1 MSIPKEPR
9 QLMINIMYLVL
20 TALLALNVSAEVFN
34 AFKMVDKGLAK
45 SNKALDESMEALPE
59 AIRDGAKTRPS
70 LATYAERIDP
80 IKQTSDE
87 LVAYLEDIKTKLIE
101 DKDDATGEIR
111 GGYVEDKQTGLQ
123 ELKKAKDYG
132 VTTRILIDPENPEAG
147 LGNEIKS
154 RLEKFK
160 ADMLKHIDKEDHGT
174 FSKEIAVQI
183 DEETWKKKDKK
194 SWAHMN
200 FDHMPLQAVLPIFSK
215 FINDVKSTEA
225 AALNYLAGKVGA
237 GGTTVVLDKYTVVSA
252 PEKSYIIKGEK
263 YKTDIFL
270 SAAAGD
276 DSGTKISYAVN
287 GKTLPKNNEGMA
299 VYETTASRN
308 GAQKFT
314 ASASLT
320 DPVTGETKTFKK
332 EFSYEVGERS
342 VAVSASKMNVFY
354 IGVDNPVEVSAAG
367 VASND
372 IKVSMTGAGGG
383 TIKPDGKGA
392 YTVRVTKPTK
402 AGEFANVTVNAKGLS
417 DKKPFRVKRIPDPVP
432 KLSKSRGG
440 GMGSGEF
447 KIQPGVFPILENF
460 DFDAKCNI
468 VGFELVRVAK
478 RQDPVRE
485 ANRGGKFQ
493 PNVQSL
499 IKKATPSDKYF
510 FENIKCKCPGDP
522 KAGARDLGTMVF
534 NIR

>member
-34 AFKMVDKGLAK
+34 AFKMVDKGLTK
-45 SNKALDESMEALPE
+45 SNTALDESMDALPE

-80 IKQTSDE
+80 IRQTSDQ
-87 LVAYLEDIKTKLIE
+87 LVAYLEGIKQDLID
-101 DKDDATGEIR
+101 DKDENGEIR
-111 GGYVEDKQTGLQ
+111 GGYIEDQTTGLPK
-123 ELKKAKDYG
+123 LKKEKDYG
-132 VTTRILIDPENPEAG
+132 VTTRILIDPENPDGG
-147 LGNEIKS
+147 LGNEIKAK
-154 RLEKFK
+154 LEKFRT
-160 ADMLKHIDKEDHGT
+160 DILQYVDKEDQAA
-174 FSKEIAVQI
+174 FSKEITVQI
-183 DEETWKKKDKK
+183 DEDTWVAKKKA

-215 FINDVKSTEA
+215 FINDVKSTESS
-225 AALNYLAGKVGA
+225 ALNYLAGKVGA

-263 YKTDIFL
+263 YKTEIFL

-287 GKTLPKNNEGMA
+287 GKPLSKNQDGMA
-299 VYETTASRN
+299 EYTATASRN
-308 GAQKFT
+308 GANKYT

-342 VAVSASKMNVFY
+342 VTVSASKMNVFY

-372 IKVSMTGAGGG
+372 IKVSMSGAGGG
-383 TIKPDGKGA
+383 TIKPDGKGG
-392 YTVRVTKPTK
+392 YVVRVTQPTK
-402 AGEFANVTVNAKGLS
+402 LNEFCNVAVNAKGLN

-432 KLSKSRGG
+432 KLSKSRSG

-447 KIQPGVFPILENF
+447 KIQPGVLPVLENF
-460 DFDAKCNI
+460 DFDAKCEI
-468 VGFELVRVAK
+468 VGYQVVRVAK

-485 ANRGGKFQ
+485 TNRGGRFA

-510 FENIKCKCPGDP
+510 FEDIRCKCPGD
-522 KAGARDLGTMVF
+522 KAPRDLGGMVF